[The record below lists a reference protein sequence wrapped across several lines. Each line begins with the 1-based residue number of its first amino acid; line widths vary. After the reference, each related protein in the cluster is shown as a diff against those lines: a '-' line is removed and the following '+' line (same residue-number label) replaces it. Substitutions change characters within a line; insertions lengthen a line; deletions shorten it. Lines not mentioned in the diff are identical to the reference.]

1 LSSAVTQRFI
11 MNGIQDLD
19 HRAVDVSWG
28 TGPGGINRG
37 FVLLSLD
44 NGTPGVVEIDETG
57 TRVGAGVPPSGGTG
71 GVTPSTLRFMSSTEQ
86 VFVGEVPGTSNEYN
100 VFNAKFG
107 SAITLQN
114 TVISGASEPGHFAL
128 IPMTQP
134 IITDMCPRGALAGT
148 NLVTL
153 HGAGF
158 LPGATFDAGSGP
170 GPVNVIDSN

>member
-57 TRVGAGVPPSGGTG
+57 TRVGAGVVPSGGAG
-71 GVTPSTLRFMSSTEQ
+71 GVTPSTLRFMNSIEQ
-86 VFVGEVPGTSNEYN
+86 LFVGEVPGTSNLYN
-100 VFNAKFG
+100 VFNAKFASPVALLG
-107 SAITLQN
+107 TMN
-114 TVISGASEPGHFAL
+114 SGNSEPGHFAL
-128 IPMTQP
+128 VPTPQIV
-134 IITDMCPRGALAGT
+134 ITDMCPRGQVAGT
-148 NLVTL
+148 NIVTVY
-153 HGAGF
+153 GAGF
-158 LPGATFDAGSGP
+158 MPGATYTRGGAQVGF
-170 GPVNVIDSN
+170 IDSN